1 MKVVILAGD
10 LGTSLSEET
19 NVDIDDLVEGFDC
32 KQTMS
37 VKQSVKNLM
46 AFAKKIFGCKPLFNN
61 ISGRRLLC

>member
-32 KQTMS
+32 K
-37 VKQSVKNLM
+37 
-46 AFAKKIFGCKPLFNN
+46 
-61 ISGRRLLC
+61 